1 MSNAKHDRG
10 SAEIELVLGVAFIL
24 IPISM
29 LVLLIPQWPESQ
41 TAARSSAKEAAT
53 LIVGA
58 SDAASGVE
66 AAQQA
71 VDRAAT
77 NLDQDLTM
85 SVTGEWCRGCEITVT
100 VTVVVPAIVIP
111 GIGTTGAVDWSASST
126 ARIDDY
132 RSLDTL

>member
-1 MSNAKHDRG
+1 MSTRKTDRG
-10 SAEIELVLGVAFIL
+10 SAEIELVLGISFIL
-24 IPISM
+24 IPIAM

-58 SDAASGVE
+58 PDAASGVA

-71 VDRAAT
+71 VDRAAL
-77 NLDQDLTM
+77 NLDQNLTM
-85 SVTGEWCRGCEITVT
+85 SVEGEWCRGCEITVT
-100 VTVVVPAIVIP
+100 VTVVVPAVVLP

-132 RSLDTL
+132 RSLDTP